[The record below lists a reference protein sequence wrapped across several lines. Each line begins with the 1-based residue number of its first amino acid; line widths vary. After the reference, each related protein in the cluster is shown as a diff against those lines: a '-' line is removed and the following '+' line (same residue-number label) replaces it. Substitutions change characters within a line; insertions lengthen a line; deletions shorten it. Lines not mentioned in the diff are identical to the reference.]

1 MNGGLGPGGW
11 IMELE
16 LGLYQDSVD
25 ARLKQWDGMDILRRL
40 KQKDLSLWRT
50 AGGEATDMLG
60 WLSLGRSMGPQL
72 DDILNVARQVC
83 SDGITKAVLLGM
95 GGSSMAPRVFRRT
108 FGTADEHPDLTVL
121 DSTYP
126 DDVRGVMEQI
136 DPGSTLF
143 IVSSK
148 SGSTIETMSMYRYF
162 WEEMRSAVS
171 DVGGHFMTITDP
183 GTSLAQ
189 LGARRRFRRVFEA
202 NPDVGGRY
210 SALSAF
216 GLVPAALLGVDVR
229 SLLASAFDA
238 WEGDAASTA
247 EQQEGLV
254 MGAALGELT
263 AAGRDKATIMT
274 SASLRSFSLWAE
286 QLFAESTGK
295 DGRGIIPVRSEP
307 WLEPDGYAPDR
318 TFIAISLDGEEG
330 VISERMK
337 ELSEAGHP
345 TMHMILYDKIE
356 LGRAMFEWELA
367 TATAAIVMGI
377 DPFDQPDV
385 QATKELAWDMVSS
398 GRTGERRAQGVS
410 THHLFEPDE
419 LRAAAEE
426 WVTKAR
432 QGDYISIQAYL
443 GNGRDVHDELKRLQ
457 GDLLTST
464 RLATTLGYGPRLLH
478 STGQLHKGGPNTGL
492 FMQIVD
498 GAEGD
503 VQVPGT
509 EYSFGELTG
518 SEALGDSIV
527 LRDRGRRVLRVDL
540 GGEGAEGVAKLR
552 DLLNVIFQTRVVS
565 VMA

>member
-1 MNGGLGPGGW
+1 M
-11 IMELE
+11 MELE

-25 ARLKQWDGMDILRRL
+25 ARLKQWDGMNLLGRL

-50 AGGEATDMLG
+50 ARGEVTDMLG
-60 WLSLGRSMGPQL
+60 WLSLGRSMRPQL
-72 DDILNVARQVC
+72 DDILDVARKAC

-95 GGSSMAPRVFRRT
+95 GGSSMAPCVFSRT
-108 FGTADEHPDLTVL
+108 FGAVDEHPDLMVL

-126 DDVRGVMEQI
+126 DEVRGVMERI

-171 DVGGHFMTITDP
+171 DVGRHFMAITDP

-189 LGARRRFRRVFEA
+189 LGARRGFRRIFEA
-202 NPDVGGRY
+202 SPDVGGRY

-216 GLVPAALLGVDVR
+216 GLVPAALLGVDVH

-238 WEGDAASTA
+238 WEGDVASAAG
-247 EQQEGLV
+247 QQEGLV

-263 AAGRDKATIMT
+263 TAGRDKVTIMT

-295 DGRGIIPVRSEP
+295 DGRGIIPVSGEP
-307 WLEPDGYAPDR
+307 WLEPDEYAPDR
-318 TFIAISLDGEEG
+318 TFIALSLDGEES
-330 VISERMK
+330 VISERMR

-345 TMHMILYDKIE
+345 TMHMILDDKIE
-356 LGRAMFEWELA
+356 LGRAMFEWELG
-367 TATAAIVMGI
+367 TATAGIVMGI

-398 GRTGERRAQGVS
+398 GRTRERRAQGVS
-410 THHLFEPDE
+410 ASHLFEPDE

-443 GNGRDVHDELKRLQ
+443 GYDRDVHDELKRLQ

-464 RLATTLGYGPRLLH
+464 GLATTLGYGPRFLH

-503 VQVPGT
+503 VPVPGT
-509 EYSFGELTG
+509 EYSFGELT
-518 SEALGDSIV
+518 SAEALGDIIV
-527 LRDRGRRVLRVDL
+527 LTDRGRRVLRVDL
-540 GGEGAEGVAKLR
+540 DGEGAEGVAKLR